1 MESLDRISEPKPNA
15 LASGDTTISPVFSR
29 SEASA
34 YGSRDVIAE
43 VLKYPLDRR
52 TLLKAGG
59 LGGLSWLT
67 LLAGGLAR
75 AAEQSPRRQPARSVI
90 LLWLQGGP
98 SQLETFDPHPGTKI
112 AAGTEA
118 VETAVE
124 GVLLAKGLEQL
135 AAEMQSI
142 ALVRS
147 VVSKEGDHERATYQ
161 VKTGF
166 RPNPTVVHPSLGAV
180 VCHQLPDDTE
190 IPRHISIYPGAWP
203 AGGGYLGDQY
213 DAFKVGDPQGRIPD
227 VRARVGAERAKQRIE
242 HLNIVEDEFARGRL
256 KNLDR
261 EKTLHRTSIQSALKM
276 MSSEQLKAFD
286 VSASPAAVHA
296 AYGDTRFGRG
306 CMAAVQLI
314 EAGVRC
320 VEVTLGGWDS
330 HLDNH
335 DIQAGRVSVLDPAFA
350 ALIRDLR
357 QRDLLNRTV
366 VICGGEF
373 GRTPVMN
380 PAGGRDHWPHGFSIA
395 LAGGGIRGGRV
406 VGETSNDPTLEK
418 EKLDENLTNPKTV
431 ADVHATVMHALGI
444 NFRQELITPIGR
456 PMVLSEGK
464 VIEEL
469 FG

>member
-1 MESLDRISEPKPNA
+1 MES
-15 LASGDTTISPVFSR
+15 
-29 SEASA
+29 
-34 YGSRDVIAE
+34 
-43 VLKYPLDRR
+43 LDRR
-52 TLLKAGG
+52 TLLKAAG

-67 LLAGGLAR
+67 LLAHRLAR
-75 AAEQSPRRQPARSVI
+75 AAEQSPRRQSARSVI

-118 VETAVE
+118 VTTAVK
-124 GVLLAKGLEQL
+124 GVSLAKGMEQL

-190 IPRHISIYPGAWP
+190 IPRHISIYPGQWP
-203 AGGGYLGDQY
+203 ARGGYLGDQY
-213 DAFKVGDPQGRIPD
+213 DAFKVGDPRGRIPD
-227 VRARVGAERAKQRIE
+227 IRARVSPEHARQRIE
-242 HLNIVEDEFARGRL
+242 DLKVVEDEFARGRL
-256 KNLDR
+256 RNLDR

-276 MSSEQLKAFD
+276 MSSEQLRAFD
-286 VSASPAAVHA
+286 VSDAPAALRA
-296 AYGDTRFGRG
+296 EYGDTRFGRG
-306 CMAAVQLI
+306 CLAAVQLI

-330 HLDNH
+330 HLNNH
-335 DIQAGRVSVLDPAFA
+335 EIQADRVSILDPAFA

-357 QRDLLNRTV
+357 RRDLLRRTV

-380 PAGGRDHWPHGFSIA
+380 PAGGRDHWPHGFSMA
-395 LAGGGIRGGRV
+395 LAGGGIQGGRV
-406 VGETSNDPTLEK
+406 VGETSEDPTLDK
-418 EKLDENLTNPKTV
+418 EKLDQNVSNPKTV
-431 ADVHATVMHALGI
+431 ANVHATVMHALGI
-444 NFRQELITPIGR
+444 NFRKELITPIGR

-464 VIEEL
+464 VIDEL